1 MWAPEIKDATRRAIV
16 NELYYAL
23 SKIEAPDE
31 LITIVCK
38 WSDTMNDAAT
48 LAHLRSFDRN
58 GAMSVR

>member
-1 MWAPEIKDATRRAIV
+1 MMVPEINDTTRRAIV

-48 LAHLRSFDRN
+48 LDHLRSFNRN
-58 GAMSVR
+58 GAMWVR